1 MSEHHRPV
9 SPYSIDATM
18 DPVQERVADELP
30 VPPHAA
36 MDQRPLAQ
44 YGVHPA
50 ARYFRR
56 GPWENAATIIIALG
70 VIMLMQPFSMF
81 LYGWSFATIL
91 FGTAMFVVVSHFVD

>member
-1 MSEHHRPV
+1 MTHHRPEN
-9 SPYSIDATM
+9 PYSIDATM
-18 DPVQERVADELP
+18 DATQEHVADELP

-36 MDQRPLAQ
+36 MGERPLAQ
-44 YGVHPA
+44 YQVHPA

-56 GPWENAATIIIALG
+56 GPWENAATVVIAAG
-70 VIMLMQPFSMF
+70 VVMLMQPFSMF

>member
-1 MSEHHRPV
+1 MTDRPAN
-9 SPYSIDATM
+9 PYSIDATM

-30 VPPHAA
+30 PPPHAA
-36 MDQRPLAQ
+36 MDQEPLDQ
-44 YGVHPA
+44 YEVHPA

-56 GPWENAATIIIALG
+56 GPWENAATVIIALG

-91 FGTAMFVVVSHFVD
+91 LGTAMFVIVSHFVD

>member
-1 MSEHHRPV
+1 MIDRPA

-18 DPVQERVADELP
+18 DPVQERVADALP
-30 VPPHAA
+30 APPHAA
-36 MDQRPLAQ
+36 MSEEPLDQYA
-44 YGVHPA
+44 VHPA
-50 ARYFRR
+50 ARWFRR

-91 FGTAMFVVVSHFVD
+91 IGTAMFVIVSHFVD

>member
-1 MSEHHRPV
+1 
-9 SPYSIDATM
+9 M

-30 VPPHAA
+30 PPPHAA

-44 YGVHPA
+44 YEVHPA

-91 FGTAMFVVVSHFVD
+91 FGTAMFVIVSHFVD